1 MSSSVKVIEAE
12 PVVSAINLYLPDEKG
27 KYDLAPFVNSL
38 TLSITFLEVSITAL
52 QSKTSIVVEP

>member
-1 MSSSVKVIEAE
+1 MEAE
-12 PVVSAINLYLPDEKG
+12 PVVSTIILYLPDEKG
-27 KYDLAPFVNSL
+27 KYALAPFVNSL